1 MYFKLGHILIYKPY
15 HSAEIRICND
25 GLRLDH
31 YTVVKASLCSWY
43 IVYVNVFIL
52 MTAACFFSSWSGIG

>member
-1 MYFKLGHILIYKPY
+1 MYFKLGHIPFYKTY
-15 HSAEIRICND
+15 YSAENLICNE

-31 YTVVKASLCSWY
+31 YTVVKASLWSWY